1 MMTLMRRA
9 AMVASAVLLVA
20 GPMQTSLAQLPA
32 IEDNGKPALVPL
44 MRQVTPAV
52 VNIAVVGTTRVGR
65 NPLLD
70 DPFFRRFFDLPDQ
83 SEQTI
88 PQQSAGSGVI
98 VDARNGYVLTNHHV
112 VENADEITVNLA
124 DRRQLTA
131 KLVGSDAGTD
141 VLREGDRLF
150 IVVQ

>member
-32 IEDNGKPALVPL
+32 IEDNGKPTIAPL
-44 MRQVTPAV
+44 IRQVTPAV
-52 VNIAVVGTTRVGR
+52 VNIAVVGTTRVAR

-124 DRRQLTA
+124 DRRQL
-131 KLVGSDAGTD
+131 VGSDAGTD